1 MSRISPSPAVS
12 RLCVALVAL
21 LALAACTDRREWR
34 TAQAADT
41 LEAYEAY
48 LAANPAGEYTPLAQ
62 RRLQELKEQRD
73 WRIATEIDTADAYRS
88 FMDAHPKGRW
98 VREARIRI
106 QNFLLDP
113 MPPAVEDLR
122 PPEAVEPAAVAGGE
136 MPSDL
141 PPAAPSSAP
150 VDPAVAPSVADEPLF
165 DAPVAAPPAS
175 ASVAAPAKAAPTSP
189 ASPAAPSKP
198 AAPAAASPADLPQP
212 VSHRIQLG
220 AFATREQAQ
229 AEWAQARARHREL
242 LGLVPTITPVGTAG
256 GRSMFRLQASVASE
270 SQAREIC
277 RVLSTAQQ
285 PCVYAPP
292 VR

>member
-1 MSRISPSPAVS
+1 MSRIPPSPAAS

-34 TAQAADT
+34 TAQVADT

-48 LAANPAGEYTPLAQ
+48 LAANPAGEYAPLAQ

-88 FMDAHPKGRW
+88 FIDAHPKGRW

-113 MPPAVEDLR
+113 MPPAVEDIR
-122 PPEAVEPAAVAGGE
+122 PPEAAAPAGVVGDGA
-136 MPSDL
+136 PSGL
-141 PPAAPSSAP
+141 PPVAPSSAP
-150 VDPAVAPSVADEPLF
+150 VDAVGTPSDLQEPLF
-165 DAPVAAPPAS
+165 DAPAAVPPK
-175 ASVAAPAKAAPTSP
+175 AAPASP

-242 LGLVPTITPVGTAG
+242 LGLVPTVTPVGAAD

-292 VR
+292 AR

>member
-1 MSRISPSPAVS
+1 MSRISPSPAAS

-34 TAQAADT
+34 TAQVADT

-48 LAANPAGEYTPLAQ
+48 LAANPAGEYAPLAQ

-88 FMDAHPKGRW
+88 FIDAHPKGRW

-113 MPPAVEDLR
+113 MPPAVEDIR
-122 PPEAVEPAAVAGGE
+122 PPEAAAPAGVAGDGA
-136 MPSDL
+136 PSGL

-150 VDPAVAPSVADEPLF
+150 IDPAVAPSAADEPLF
-165 DAPVAAPPAS
+165 DAPATTPPK
-175 ASVAAPAKAAPTSP
+175 AAPAAP

-198 AAPAAASPADLPQP
+198 ATPAAAPLSVSGLPQP

-220 AFATREQAQ
+220 AFSTREQAQ

-242 LGLVPTITPVGTAG
+242 LGLVPTVTPVGAAD

-292 VR
+292 AR

>member
-1 MSRISPSPAVS
+1 MSRIFPSPAAS

-48 LAANPAGEYTPLAQ
+48 LAANPAGEYAPLAQ

-88 FMDAHPKGRW
+88 FIDAHPKGRW

-113 MPPAVEDLR
+113 MPPAVEDIR
-122 PPEAVEPAAVAGGE
+122 PPEAAAPAGMAGDGA
-136 MPSDL
+136 PSDL
-141 PPAAPSSAP
+141 PPASPSSAP
-150 VDPAVAPSVADEPLF
+150 VDAVGTPSDVQEPLF
-165 DAPVAAPPAS
+165 DAPAAAPPK
-175 ASVAAPAKAAPTSP
+175 AAPAAP

-198 AAPAAASPADLPQP
+198 AAPATAPPSVSGLPQP

-242 LGLVPTITPVGTAG
+242 LGLVPTVTPVGAAD

-292 VR
+292 AR

>member
-1 MSRISPSPAVS
+1 MSRRSPSPPAG
-12 RLCVALVAL
+12 RLSIALVVV

-34 TAQAADT
+34 SAQAADT

-48 LAANPAGEYTPLAQ
+48 LAANPAGEYAPRAQ

-73 WRIATEIDTADAYRS
+73 WRIATEIDTADAYRR
-88 FMDAHPKGRW
+88 FIDAHPKGRW

-122 PPEAVEPAAVAGGE
+122 PPAAP
-136 MPSDL
+136 M
-141 PPAAPSSAP
+141 PAAPASAST
-150 VDPAVAPSVADEPLF
+150 APFDAPLDTPEPLF
-165 DAPVAAPPAS
+165 DAPAVTPPPA
-175 ASVAAPAKAAPTSP
+175 VTPSP
-189 ASPAAPSKP
+189 AVTPPPA
-198 AAPAAASPADLPQP
+198 LPPP

-242 LGLVPTITPVGTAG
+242 LGLVPAITPVTVDD
-256 GRSMFRLQASVASE
+256 GRSMFRLQAGVASE

-277 RVLSTAQQ
+277 RVLSSDRQ

-292 VR
+292 AR